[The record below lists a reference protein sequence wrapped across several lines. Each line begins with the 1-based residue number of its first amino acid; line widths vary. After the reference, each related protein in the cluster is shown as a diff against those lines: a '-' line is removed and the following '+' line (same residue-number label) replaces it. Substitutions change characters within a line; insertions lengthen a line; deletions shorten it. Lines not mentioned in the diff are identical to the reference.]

1 MFSFALTAERS
12 ICGANKA
19 KYWIIGSCPFHSLSP
34 FADRGSLDTYRLLS
48 RCVNFGRRRVL
59 REGGTERRGGGWAWA
74 EYCRA
79 RAQIRLSRDK
89 NRGGWLRFSSLRSPG
104 EITALKE
111 RNLPHIYH
119 ENEFRKVEERTVYLT
134 CMCMMIRHEP
144 PRVEGEKE
152 RSGAFS

>member
-1 MFSFALTAERS
+1 MGL
-12 ICGANKA
+12 
-19 KYWIIGSCPFHSLSP
+19 
-34 FADRGSLDTYRLLS
+34 
-48 RCVNFGRRRVL
+48 
-59 REGGTERRGGGWAWA
+59 A

-134 CMCMMIRHEP
+134 CMCMMMIRHE

-152 RSGAFS
+152 REKRRIFVTNLSILRDPRTLRRMLHLSLSD